1 MVLAFGLA
9 WFIVMVKI
17 EITMLAILPISQ
29 GQGRILNKLQLA
41 DTARHISLHSRDWI
55 QTEQNTNYMVTSKT
69 FGHTGLVLVADKA
82 AI

>member
-1 MVLAFGLA
+1 MLAFGLA

-17 EITMLAILPISQ
+17 EITMLAILPNSQ
-29 GQGRILNKLQLA
+29 GQGSILNKLA

-55 QTEQNTNYMVTSKT
+55 QIEQNTNYMVTSET